1 MAKTIIQTIGPL
13 YGEVVNGTVFGR
25 PNGSVFVPSENT
37 IELSL
42 VSAFRFARNTNSTT
56 VCICNSAGSIPWVN
70 AGNMAHAVAQSQD
83 IANYIEF
90 DLAEDS
96 EFNTIIGTMAET
108 AGNFNL
114 SEIYLIRY
122 SEYTIV
128 AETTY
133 YLRARLMSASGVAV
147 ATSDTIEIEGVVV

>member
-25 PNGSVFVPSENT
+25 PNGSVYVPSANT
-37 IELSL
+37 VKLTLS
-42 VSAFRFARNTNSTT
+42 SAYRFARNANSTT
-56 VCICNSAGSIPWVN
+56 VCICSSAGAIPWVN
-70 AGNMAHAVAQSQD
+70 AENMARVVAESQD
-83 IANYIEF
+83 IANYIEYE
-90 DLAEDS
+90 LAEDS
-96 EFNTIIGTMAET
+96 DFNTIIGTVAQN
-108 AGNFNL
+108 AGIFNV
-114 SEIYLIRY
+114 SEIYLVRY

-128 AETTY
+128 NETTY